1 MLYIFT
7 SLGAVLGICIFFTL
21 ALFMERWSFKRLSI
35 KVVSVLALLTS
46 LSVVLTNF
54 FSYSFP
60 FFGGVII
67 LALGD
72 WLIFISGMTFG
83 PLAGVIVGI
92 CTDLTGSMISL
103 FGQFHIGFMMIK
115 VMLGFSGSL
124 VFLFR
129 KNNFIYLKVLLMYS
143 LTYTLTSLVFNPIWL
158 YAIGWGNAVFV
169 HFLAR
174 LIKLPFGIA
183 VYPTIAYLSFSIIVK
198 IIGNWSDDNL
208 WCFRRGNIVFFDKIK
223 LIVKKGSNKGEK
235 FMTKL
240 RIKNLVDHFDLEVIA
255 GSEHLDN
262 VIEVYGLNRAGLEL
276 AGYVEKDQQKRRVVL
291 FSNKENNY
299 IHGFTNTEREKK
311 YLAMLK
317 DGIPAVIITEK
328 FNDEILNQ
336 VTKKLEIPLLRV
348 SGQTTSEFTQ
358 QILGFYDD
366 YFAPSEEFH
375 GSLVNIYGKGVMIM
389 GKSGIG
395 KSEITIEL
403 IKKNHLFVGD
413 DRIVAIRK
421 SSKIY
426 GKSHEILNNLV
437 EVRGI
442 GIVDIAQTNGYQVI
456 LDETEIELVIELIK
470 FGENGVDDTDR
481 LGNEY
486 DTQNILGVKI
496 PHIRIPVSSGRNI
509 ANIIET
515 AVAQLKIKQSGNWV
529 SPTKIIAKRIEKTT
543 NND

>member
-1 MLYIFT
+1 MFYIFT
-7 SLGAVLGICIFFTL
+7 TLGAAMGILIFFLL
-21 ALFMERWSFKRLSI
+21 ALWIEKWNFRRLTI
-35 KVVSVLALLTS
+35 KVIAILSLLTAM
-46 LSVVLTNF
+46 SVVLTNF
-54 FSYSFP
+54 ISYSFP
-60 FFGGVII
+60 FFGGAII

-72 WLIFISGMTFG
+72 WIIFLTGMTFG
-83 PLAGVIVGI
+83 PLSGVIVGI
-92 CTDLTGSMISL
+92 CTDLTGTMINLS
-103 FGQFHIGFMMIK
+103 GQFHLGFMMIK
-115 VMLGFSGSL
+115 VLLGFSGSL

-129 KNNFIYLKVLLMYS
+129 KNNFIYLKVLLIYS
-143 LTYTLTSLVFNPIWL
+143 ICYTLTSLVLNPIWL

-169 HFLAR
+169 HFVAK

-183 VYPTIAYLSFSIIVK
+183 VYPLIAFLSFTVIVK
-198 IIGNWSDDNL
+198 IIKDWSENEV
-208 WCFRRGNIVFFDKIK
+208 WCFRRGKINFFGKIMLKRK
-223 LIVKKGSNKGEK
+223 LSLKKGEVKMNKLK
-235 FMTKL
+235 
-240 RIKNLVDHFDLEVIA
+240 IKNLVDHFELEVIS
-255 GSEHLDN
+255 GKEHLDN

-276 AGYVEKDQQKRRVVL
+276 AGYVEKDVQKRRVVL

-299 IHGFTNTEREKK
+299 IHGFTEAEREKK
-311 YLAMLK
+311 YLEMLK
-317 DGIPAVIITEK
+317 DKIPAVIITEK
-328 FNDEILNQ
+328 FDDNILVKTTN
-336 VTKKLEIPLLRV
+336 KLGIPLLKV

-403 IKKNHLFVGD
+403 VKKNHLFVGD

-456 LDETEIELVIELIK
+456 LDETEIELVIDLIK

-486 DTQNILGVKI
+486 DTKNILGVKI

-515 AVAQLKIKQSGNWV
+515 AVAQLKIKESGNWV
-529 SPTKIIAKRIEKTT
+529 SPTKIIANRIEKT
-543 NND
+543 NQND